1 MTEQLRHELDAL
13 RAESRKK
20 ADDTRRLADQLEAVI
35 AAIVRRSPDES
46 RRQTTDPSGRHE
58 GHDSSVPVAHPL
70 QLHDAMEPLDRQAQ
84 REALERLQNE
94 MREHV
99 ADAAALADR
108 IAALQVRIDTALA
121 ELAKPSDPSTET
133 AVEKIDV

>member
-13 RAESRKK
+13 RQASRKK
-20 ADDTRRLADQLEAVI
+20 ADDTHRLAQQLEAVI
-35 AAIVRRSPDES
+35 AAIVGRPQVSLRE
-46 RRQTTDPSGRHE
+46 TGDPYEVLG
-58 GHDSSVPVAHPL
+58 SSAPPTSEPL
-70 QLHDAMEPLDRQAQ
+70 QPDLGASDERQAQ

-108 IAALQVRIDTALA
+108 IAALQERIDTALA
-121 ELAKPSDPSTET
+121 ELAKPPDPTS
-133 AVEKIDV
+133 A